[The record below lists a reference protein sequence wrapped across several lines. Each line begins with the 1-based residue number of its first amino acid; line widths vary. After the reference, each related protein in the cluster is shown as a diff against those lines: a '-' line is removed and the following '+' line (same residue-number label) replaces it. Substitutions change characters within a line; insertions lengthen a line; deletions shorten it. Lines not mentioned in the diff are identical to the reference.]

1 MIAKIGQGV
10 FMGLLVLSLYFRIGG
25 NWDEGDIPTVSKNI
39 QNMAGCNFF
48 LIVGTLMNWLFGSI
62 ITF

>member
-1 MIAKIGQGV
+1 
-10 FMGLLVLSLYFRIGG
+10 MGLLVVALYFDIGKK
-25 NWDEGDIPTVSKNI
+25 WDEGNQNVKADTDLVEKNI

>member
-10 FMGLLVLSLYFRIGG
+10 FMGLLVLALYFHIGG
-25 NWDEGDIPTVSKNI
+25 DWTDGDVDTVSKNI
-39 QNMAGCNFF
+39 QNLAGCNFF

>member
-1 MIAKIGQGV
+1 
-10 FMGLLVLSLYFRIGG
+10 MGLLVLSLYFRIGG
-25 NWDEGDIPTVSKNI
+25 DWDEGDIETVSKNI